1 MPAMKRRPAS
11 AGARRPAK
19 PKPAAGPAAAV
30 RGPALRGL
38 AVRGPA
44 VRGHSDR
51 GPSDRTDNP
60 ATDLGRTA
68 RRLRESQNLTLA
80 DVARRANIS
89 SAMLSR
95 LETGRVSPSLE
106 TIVALA
112 QSLGVTPSALM
123 QRVGADDGGA
133 QLIRA
138 GEGLETVRS
147 GTRRGHTYHL
157 LAAQRGPRK
166 VFEPFLVTLND
177 RSEVFPGFQ
186 HPGVEFLHV
195 LTGVLHYRH
204 GRQTYV
210 MRPGDTLTFRGDVA
224 HGPER
229 LDKVPIRMLSI
240 IIYPT
245 AEEAE

>member
-1 MPAMKRRPAS
+1 MKRQPLKTDAVAAS
-11 AGARRPAK
+11 AAGAGRRES
-19 PKPAAGPAAAV
+19 
-30 RGPALRGL
+30 
-38 AVRGPA
+38 PA
-44 VRGHSDR
+44 V
-51 GPSDRTDNP
+51 
-60 ATDLGRTA
+60 DLGRTA

-80 DVARRANIS
+80 DVAGRANIS

-106 TIVALA
+106 TILALSQA
-112 QSLGVTPSALM
+112 LGVTASVLL

-138 GEGLETVRS
+138 GEGMETVRS

-166 VFEPFLVTLND
+166 IFEPFLVTLND

-186 HPGVEFLHV
+186 HPGIEFIHMLS
-195 LTGVLHYRH
+195 GILHYRH
-204 GRQTYV
+204 GRHSYV
-210 MRPGDTLTFRGDVA
+210 LKPGDTLTFRGDVA

-229 LDKVPIRMLSI
+229 LEKVPIRMLSI
-240 IIYPT
+240 IIYGN
-245 AEEAE
+245 EED

>member
-1 MPAMKRRPAS
+1 MAKMKRAQG
-11 AGARRPAK
+11 AGARPARRTDRAT
-19 PKPAAGPAAAV
+19 PAALKSAERAA
-30 RGPALRGL
+30 
-38 AVRGPA
+38 
-44 VRGHSDR
+44 S
-51 GPSDRTDNP
+51 PSI
-60 ATDLGRTA
+60 DLGRTA

-80 DVARRANIS
+80 DVAGRANIS

-106 TIVALA
+106 TIVALSQA
-112 QSLGVTPSALM
+112 LGVTASVLM

-166 VFEPFLVTLND
+166 IFEPFLVTLND

-186 HPGVEFLHV
+186 HPGVEFIHMLS
-195 LTGVLHYRH
+195 GILHYRH
-204 GRQTYV
+204 GRHIYV
-210 MRPGDTLTFRGDVA
+210 LKPGDTLTFRGDVA

-229 LDKVPIRMLSI
+229 LEKVPIRMLSLI
-240 IIYPT
+240 LYAGT
-245 AEEAE
+245 ED

>member
-1 MPAMKRRPAS
+1 MARRVELKGQPRPPAVRPT
-11 AGARRPAK
+11 GAR
-19 PKPAAGPAAAV
+19 PAAGRPAAAHR
-30 RGPALRGL
+30 RGTADRSESPAI
-38 AVRGPA
+38 
-44 VRGHSDR
+44 
-51 GPSDRTDNP
+51 
-60 ATDLGRTA
+60 DLGRTA

-80 DVARRANIS
+80 DVAGRADIS

-106 TIVALA
+106 TIVALSQA
-112 QSLGVTPSALM
+112 LGVTASALM

-186 HPGVEFLHV
+186 HPGVEFIHMLS
-195 LTGVLHYRH
+195 GILHYRH
-204 GRQTYV
+204 GRHSYV
-210 MRPGDTLTFRGDVA
+210 LKPGDTLTFRGDVA

-229 LDKVPIRMLSI
+229 LEKVPIRPGARQAAHSCSKD
-240 IIYPT
+240 IYC
-245 AEEAE
+245 AIFSR

>member
-1 MPAMKRRPAS
+1 MKRQPPKTDAVAAS
-11 AGARRPAK
+11 AAGAGRRES
-19 PKPAAGPAAAV
+19 
-30 RGPALRGL
+30 
-38 AVRGPA
+38 PA
-44 VRGHSDR
+44 V
-51 GPSDRTDNP
+51 
-60 ATDLGRTA
+60 DLGRTA

-80 DVARRANIS
+80 DVAGRANIS

-106 TIVALA
+106 TILALSQA
-112 QSLGVTPSALM
+112 LGVTASVLL

-138 GEGLETVRS
+138 GEGMETVRS

-166 VFEPFLVTLND
+166 IFEPFLVTLND

-186 HPGVEFLHV
+186 HPGIEFIHMLS
-195 LTGVLHYRH
+195 GILHYRH
-204 GRQTYV
+204 GRHSYV
-210 MRPGDTLTFRGDVA
+210 LKPGDTLTFRGDVA

-229 LDKVPIRMLSI
+229 LEKVPIRMLSI
-240 IIYPT
+240 IIYGN
-245 AEEAE
+245 EEE

>member
-1 MPAMKRRPAS
+1 MTRKPRA
-11 AGARRPAK
+11 ARAK
-19 PKPAAGPAAAV
+19 PESAAGRRARAPKPQPAGPALE
-30 RGPALRGL
+30 RSQS
-38 AVRGPA
+38 PA
-44 VRGHSDR
+44 V
-51 GPSDRTDNP
+51 
-60 ATDLGRTA
+60 DLGRTA

-80 DVARRANIS
+80 DVAGRADIS

-106 TIVALA
+106 TIVALSQA
-112 QSLGVTPSALM
+112 LGVTASALM
-123 QRVGADDGGA
+123 QRVGVDDGGA

-186 HPGVEFLHV
+186 HPGIEFIHL
-195 LTGVLHYRH
+195 LSGVLHYRH
-204 GRQTYV
+204 GRHTYV
-210 MRPGDTLTFRGDVA
+210 LRPGDTLTFRGDIA

-229 LDKVPIRMLSI
+229 LEKIPIRMLSL
-240 IIYPT
+240 IIYGNDDD
-245 AEEAE
+245 

>member
-1 MPAMKRRPAS
+1 VPQA
-11 AGARRPAK
+11 
-19 PKPAAGPAAAV
+19 AAAV
-30 RGPALRGL
+30 
-38 AVRGPA
+38 
-44 VRGHSDR
+44 
-51 GPSDRTDNP
+51 DRTDNP
-60 ATDLGRTA
+60 AIDLGRTA
-68 RRLRESQNLTLA
+68 RRLREGHNLTLA
-80 DVARRANIS
+80 DLARRAGIS

-112 QSLGVTPSALM
+112 QALGVTPSALM

-186 HPGVEFLHV
+186 HPGVEFIHV
-195 LTGVLHYRH
+195 LSGILHYRH
-204 GRQTYV
+204 GRHTYV
-210 MRPGDTLTFRGDVA
+210 LRPGDTLTFRGDVA

-229 LDKVPIRMLSI
+229 LEKVPIRMLSI
-240 IIYPT
+240 IMYGG
-245 AEEAE
+245 EGERE

>member
-1 MPAMKRRPAS
+1 MENMTRNGVATRGRALPRAARDRPA
-11 AGARRPAK
+11 
-19 PKPAAGPAAAV
+19 
-30 RGPALRGL
+30 L
-38 AVRGPA
+38 
-44 VRGHSDR
+44 
-51 GPSDRTDNP
+51 
-60 ATDLGRTA
+60 DLGRTA
-68 RRLRESQNLTLA
+68 RRFRESQHLTLA
-80 DVARRANIS
+80 DVAGRARIS

-112 QSLGVTPSALM
+112 QALGVTPAALM
-123 QRVGADDGGA
+123 QTVGADDDGGA

-138 GEGLETVRS
+138 GEGLEIVRS

-177 RSEVFPGFQ
+177 RSELFPGFQ

-195 LTGVLHYRH
+195 LSGVLQYRH
-204 GRQTYV
+204 GRHSYLLK
-210 MRPGDTLTFRGDVA
+210 PGDTLTFRGDVA

-229 LDKVPIRMLSI
+229 LDKIPIRMLSL
-240 IIYPT
+240 IIY
-245 AEEAE
+245 AREED

>member
-1 MPAMKRRPAS
+1 MPPMTRKPLPTR
-11 AGARRPAK
+11 AK
-19 PKPAAGPAAAV
+19 PESAAGRRV
-30 RGPALRGL
+30 RALRAKPEGPALERSQS
-38 AVRGPA
+38 PA
-44 VRGHSDR
+44 V
-51 GPSDRTDNP
+51 
-60 ATDLGRTA
+60 DLGRTA

-80 DVARRANIS
+80 DVAGRADIS

-106 TIVALA
+106 TIVALSQA
-112 QSLGVTPSALM
+112 LGVTASALM
-123 QRVGADDGGA
+123 QRVGVDDGGA

-177 RSEVFPGFQ
+177 RSEIFPGFQ
-186 HPGVEFLHV
+186 HPGIEFIHMLAG
-195 LTGVLHYRH
+195 LMHYRH
-204 GRQTYV
+204 GRHTYV
-210 MRPGDTLTFRGDVA
+210 LRPGDTLTFRGDIA

-229 LDKVPIRMLSI
+229 LEKIPIRMLSL
-240 IIYPT
+240 IIYGH
-245 AEEAE
+245 EDD

>member
-1 MPAMKRRPAS
+1 MKRSKARADAKSARGGERPQPE
-11 AGARRPAK
+11 RLK
-19 PKPAAGPAAAV
+19 AAV
-30 RGPALRGL
+30 RTES
-38 AVRGPA
+38 PA
-44 VRGHSDR
+44 V
-51 GPSDRTDNP
+51 
-60 ATDLGRTA
+60 DLGRTA

-80 DVARRANIS
+80 DVAARADIS

-106 TIVALA
+106 TIVALSQA
-112 QSLGVTPSALM
+112 LGVTASVLM

-166 VFEPFLVTLND
+166 IFEPFLVTFND

-186 HPGVEFLHV
+186 HPGIEFIHMLS
-195 LTGVLHYRH
+195 GIIHYRH
-204 GRQTYV
+204 GRHSYV
-210 MRPGDTLTFRGDVA
+210 LRPGDTLTFRGDVA

-229 LDKVPIRMLSI
+229 LEKVPIRMLSL
-240 IIYPT
+240 IIYDG
-245 AEEAE
+245 EDK

>member
-1 MPAMKRRPAS
+1 MTKRLRKAV
-11 AGARRPAK
+11 AITRH
-19 PKPAAGPAAAV
+19 GPHDS
-30 RGPALRGL
+30 PAL
-38 AVRGPA
+38 
-44 VRGHSDR
+44 
-51 GPSDRTDNP
+51 
-60 ATDLGRTA
+60 DLGRTA
-68 RRLRESQNLTLA
+68 RRLREGQNLTLA
-80 DVARRANIS
+80 DVAGRAHIS

-112 QSLGVTPSALM
+112 QALGVTPAVLM
-123 QRVGADDGGA
+123 QRVGSDGDAGA

-166 VFEPFLVTLND
+166 VFEPFLVTFND

-186 HPGVEFLHV
+186 HPGIEFLHM
-195 LTGVLHYRH
+195 LSGILHYRH
-204 GRQTYV
+204 GRHSYV
-210 MRPGDTLTFRGDVA
+210 LKPGDTLTFRGDVA

-229 LDKVPIRMLSI
+229 LEKVPIRLLSL
-240 IIYPT
+240 IIY
-245 AEEAE
+245 AGDED

>member
-1 MPAMKRRPAS
+1 MKRKAAS
-11 AGARRPAK
+11 GSTRRSTSAR
-19 PKPAAGPAAAV
+19 PAAGAANRVDSPAI
-30 RGPALRGL
+30 
-38 AVRGPA
+38 
-44 VRGHSDR
+44 
-51 GPSDRTDNP
+51 
-60 ATDLGRTA
+60 DLGRTA
-68 RRLRESQNLTLA
+68 RRLRESHHLTLA
-80 DVARRANIS
+80 DVARRADIS

-112 QSLGVTPSALM
+112 QALGVTASVLM

-186 HPGVEFLHV
+186 HPGIEFLH
-195 LTGVLHYRH
+195 LLAGILHYRH
-204 GRQTYV
+204 GRHTYV

-224 HGPER
+224 HGPEH
-229 LDKVPIRMLSI
+229 LEKVPIRMLSI
-240 IIYPT
+240 IIYPST
-245 AEEAE
+245 EEID

>member
-1 MPAMKRRPAS
+1 MTTVIRKNRPR
-11 AGARRPAK
+11 ARSGVRALGSE
-19 PKPAAGPAAAV
+19 PAALSAVERSDSPAI
-30 RGPALRGL
+30 
-38 AVRGPA
+38 
-44 VRGHSDR
+44 
-51 GPSDRTDNP
+51 
-60 ATDLGRTA
+60 DLGRTA

-112 QSLGVTPSALM
+112 QSLGVTPSVLM

-186 HPGVEFLHV
+186 HPGIEFIHI
-195 LTGVLHYRH
+195 LTGIIHYRH
-204 GRQTYV
+204 GRHTYV
-210 MRPGDTLTFRGDVA
+210 LKPGDTLTFRGDVA

-229 LDKVPIRMLSI
+229 LEKVPIRMLSI
-240 IIYPT
+240 IIYNT
-245 AEEAE
+245 GEDAE

>member
-1 MPAMKRRPAS
+1 MPPVSRKPPS
-11 AGARRPAK
+11 ARRK
-19 PKPAAGPAAAV
+19 PDSAAV
-30 RGPALRGL
+30 
-38 AVRGPA
+38 
-44 VRGHSDR
+44 
-51 GPSDRTDNP
+51 
-60 ATDLGRTA
+60 DLGRTA

-80 DVARRANIS
+80 DVARRADIS

-106 TIVALA
+106 TIVALSQA
-112 QSLGVTPSALM
+112 LGVTASALM
-123 QRVGADDGGA
+123 QRVGVDDGGA

-166 VFEPFLVTLND
+166 IFEPFLVTLND

-186 HPGVEFLHV
+186 HPGIEFIHL
-195 LTGVLHYRH
+195 LAGVLHYRH
-204 GRQTYV
+204 GRHTYV
-210 MRPGDTLTFRGDVA
+210 LRPGDTLTFRGDIA

-229 LDKVPIRMLSI
+229 LEKVPIRMLSL
-240 IIYPT
+240 IIYGN
-245 AEEAE
+245 EDD

>member
-1 MPAMKRRPAS
+1 MAGVTPKATRHRAGRPPRPA
-11 AGARRPAK
+11 PL
-19 PKPAAGPAAAV
+19 AAGRTESPAI
-30 RGPALRGL
+30 
-38 AVRGPA
+38 
-44 VRGHSDR
+44 
-51 GPSDRTDNP
+51 
-60 ATDLGRTA
+60 DLGRTA

-80 DVARRANIS
+80 DVAGRANIS

-112 QSLGVTPSALM
+112 QALGVTASILM

-186 HPGVEFLHV
+186 HPGVEFIHL
-195 LTGVLHYRH
+195 LSGVLHYRH
-204 GRQTYV
+204 GRHTYV
-210 MRPGDTLTFRGDVA
+210 LKPGDTLTFRGDVA

-229 LDKVPIRMLSI
+229 LEKVPIRMLSL
-240 IIYPT
+240 IIY
-245 AEEAE
+245 ANEED

>member
-1 MPAMKRRPAS
+1 MPPMTRKPLIARAKPQAARLKPESAAGRRV
-11 AGARRPAK
+11 RVQK
-19 PKPAAGPAAAV
+19 PKPE
-30 RGPALRGL
+30 GPALERSQS
-38 AVRGPA
+38 PA
-44 VRGHSDR
+44 V
-51 GPSDRTDNP
+51 
-60 ATDLGRTA
+60 DLGRTA

-80 DVARRANIS
+80 DVAGRADIS

-106 TIVALA
+106 TIVALSQA
-112 QSLGVTPSALM
+112 LGVTASALM
-123 QRVGADDGGA
+123 QRVGVDDGGA

-186 HPGVEFLHV
+186 HPGIEFIHL
-195 LTGVLHYRH
+195 LSGVLHYRH
-204 GRQTYV
+204 GRHTYV
-210 MRPGDTLTFRGDVA
+210 LRPGDTLTFRGDIA

-229 LDKVPIRMLSI
+229 LEKIPIRMLSL
-240 IIYPT
+240 IIYGNDDD
-245 AEEAE
+245 